1 MEGEHVSGWRGVTRF
16 RPAILCP
23 PTRRAVCNK
32 WQHWSFIREHN
43 SRNGSTQARRA
54 LPRRRWT
61 GGARGA
67 PPALARLLHASHDE
81 CASPAA
87 REDAARLLHS
97 TVVIDASG
105 GWLALW
111 RRKLGSQVLH
121 AEPRS
126 TLHRLS
132 LLLLPFRRA
141 SPICARRPSSTR
153 TRLSSTLPPAHTH
166 NFSPLFS
173 PRNTHAGW
181 KVNRPYNT
189 SMRW

>member
-1 MEGEHVSGWRGVTRF
+1 MAAPEPVGLCIVGAG
-16 RPAILCP
+16 PA
-23 PTRRAVCNK
+23 
-32 WQHWSFIREHN
+32 
-43 SRNGSTQARRA
+43 
-54 LPRRRWT
+54 
-61 GGARGA
+61 
-67 PPALARLLHASHDE
+67 ALAVLLRLLHASRDV
-81 CASPAA
+81 CASPVA

-141 SPICARRPSSTR
+141 SPICARRPLSTR
-153 TRLSSTLPPAHTH
+153 TRLVSSTLPPAL
-166 NFSPLFS
+166 NDLFNREDNLAS
-173 PRNTHAGW
+173 EEAVDLRYLCPRVIPSKRTRAAPGW
-181 KVNRPYNT
+181 APTFGEVVVWMFVKVVRRPFIA
-189 SMRW
+189 RACRR